1 MTYNQKKYP
10 RPLWKNKPS
19 SPANRKEAWVTIMIR
34 STFYAMLRELAEF
47 HNITIG
53 QAAMFAIEKDFREVL
68 ENKQGPM
75 ENPPPPTRRG
85 RPKSKVLYVPKF

>member
-1 MTYNQKKYP
+1 MVYNQRKYP
-10 RPLWKNKPS
+10 RPSWKSKPT
-19 SPANRKEAWVTIMIR
+19 SPAKRKEAWTTIIIR
-34 STFYAMLRELAEF
+34 TEFYAMLRELSEF
-47 HNITIG
+47 HHITVG

-68 ENKQGPM
+68 EQKQGFM